1 MSDVASAWAKAQDPV
16 DDHGRVHPKAK
27 DILKTMAPYADAD
40 GEVWAAVPV
49 LAMECCCTER
59 TIQRGLAVLK
69 KCGLLI
75 DTGTTKTWN
84 SRVYPIY
91 RMPLETGHASSVRR
105 LAAERNAAKARSRGD
120 AHVTP
125 SADAPPTPMSPQ
137 GDTDVTPRGDTG
149 VTLIGKGITQGLKP
163 SASVRASEAAGKAW
177 AAKAPERVAP
187 VHVQRA
193 WLAAIERSGETDDRL
208 LSAVRA
214 CVARDPDFG
223 RGKAMNLDRW
233 LDEDRFQAWLPDD
246 GALAQAPVVAGWS
259 GPARVR
265 SAVMEAMGAAGVASY
280 LDPASWRDEA
290 NAVVAVTRIAA
301 DRLTAG
307 AGPALRAIGVSVVVR
322 GVGHG

>member
-125 SADAPPTPMSPQ
+125 SADAPPTPVSPQ
-137 GDTDVTPRGDTG
+137 GDADVTPRGDTD
-149 VTLIGKGITQGLKP
+149 VTLIGKGITQGFKP

-177 AAKAPERVAP
+177 ATKAPERVSPKRVEAS
-187 VHVQRA
+187 
-193 WLAAIERSGETDDRL
+193 WLNAVERSRETDDRM

-233 LDEDRFQAWLPDD
+233 LDEDRFMAWLPDD
-246 GALAQAPVVAGWS
+246 GALAQAPVVLGWA
-259 GPARVR
+259 GPANVR
-265 SAVMEAMGAAGVASY
+265 AAVMDAMGEAGVASY
-280 LDPASWRDEA
+280 LNHARWDEGLG
-290 NAVVAVTRIAA
+290 AVVAATKIGAQ
-301 DRLTAG
+301 RLTDG
-307 AGPALRAIGVSVVVR
+307 AGSALKALGVRVMTK
-322 GVGHG
+322 GATHG